1 MMQNLLQLSFSDQLV
16 QMVSQISTVL
26 PSVPLVLMVL
36 ATKALVT
43 PHEVSSHLVWL
54 FEERLILYLLQ
65 NLMHQLLEHRI
76 NRLSTSKPWLPSKV
90 FSRPVVVVVPVRPEI
105 PPLLRDNLS
114 FSFPL
119 LLVFFNL
126 FVLINPVHELAHI
139 GDKFASQK
147 LP

>member
-76 NRLSTSKPWLPSKV
+76 NRLSTSKP
-90 FSRPVVVVVPVRPEI
+90 
-105 PPLLRDNLS
+105 
-114 FSFPL
+114 
-119 LLVFFNL
+119 
-126 FVLINPVHELAHI
+126 
-139 GDKFASQK
+139 
-147 LP
+147 